1 MRFAMAITYK
11 VAKEPDTHTRKEEL
25 PKEDERMSYMTRQRH
40 KLETH
45 RCDES
50 NASESTAELHA
61 GGDVLRAGSTHWEL
75 FVSLFHPLWDYQC
88 FGWCVGFV
96 FFCFVGRFCWWCC
109 FVGWLVFPCFAFRM
123 HKVVIHS
130 KTVTIVMM
138 SAALEQKKV
147 NWWRSGLLKFS
158 PSLYRVLKDWLRKA
172 MPHCWCRSAGY
183 RQSTRSCSM
192 RPVCSGQ
199 CGSKNENNCPI
210 GLWKWCAFPMM
221 EARGFFQ
228 TVWKCSIWSFIA
240 FHSEPS
246 IQKVL
251 LTCKFQF
258 GVCMFWVC
266 AEQLLFVRGSWLF
279 SGQSS
284 SGTASPVLLLGFGQK
299 NSKRSLLHPLLHLS
313 YLSNLPFSNICE
325 CSYHTFALLMPFKK
339 CLSALHV
346 TFCLLF
352 RNVWAGSLY
361 SIGNHLHIHYP
372 LHKCNPLHS
381 GPSILERLERSLFFY
396 SLSFSQSLSS
406 SPVLVYLGLL
416 QEESKVIHVRS
427 SERRTTSL

>member
-1 MRFAMAITYK
+1 
-11 VAKEPDTHTRKEEL
+11 
-25 PKEDERMSYMTRQRH
+25 
-40 KLETH
+40 
-45 RCDES
+45 
-50 NASESTAELHA
+50 
-61 GGDVLRAGSTHWEL
+61 
-75 FVSLFHPLWDYQC
+75 
-88 FGWCVGFV
+88 
-96 FFCFVGRFCWWCC
+96 
-109 FVGWLVFPCFAFRM
+109 
-123 HKVVIHS
+123 
-130 KTVTIVMM
+130 
-138 SAALEQKKV
+138 
-147 NWWRSGLLKFS
+147 
-158 PSLYRVLKDWLRKA
+158 

-266 AEQLLFVRGSWLF
+266 AEQLLFLPGSWLF

-313 YLSNLPFSNICE
+313 YLLNLPFSNICE